1 MFNKQIDF
9 DGRRAEMVRFQHV
22 SKYFGEHHA
31 LKNIDIAFKEGETT
45 VILGPSGSGKST
57 LLRCINLLERPEKG
71 QLEVGN
77 VSVDFSKAIAQKNL
91 LAIRKNTAMVFQN
104 FNLFPHMKVLENV
117 MEGPI
122 TVLKQDK
129 VVVRNKA
136 KQLLEKVGLAH
147 KIDQY
152 PSQLSGGQQQRVAI
166 ARALAMEPQFLL
178 FDEPT
183 SALDPELEG
192 EVLKVLKNLAEE
204 DKSMIIVTHNLQ
216 FARKVA
222 DRILFIEDGRI
233 VYDGETELFFED
245 NDNERIQQFIK
256 SMQFN

>member
-1 MFNKQIDF
+1 M
-9 DGRRAEMVRFQHV
+9 
-22 SKYFGEHHA
+22 SKFFGENEA
-31 LKNIDIAFKEGETT
+31 LKNISLEFHEGETT

-71 QLEVGN
+71 ILTVGN
-77 VSVDFSKAIAQKNL
+77 QTVELNQPISQKNL
-91 LAIRKNTAMVFQN
+91 LSIRQNTAMVFQS

-129 VVVRNKA
+129 SAVRQKA
-136 KQLLEKVGLAH
+136 NQLLEKVGLSH
-147 KIDQY
+147 KTDQY
-152 PSQLSGGQQQRVAI
+152 PAQLSGGQQQRVAI

-204 DKSMIIVTHNLQ
+204 GKSMIIVTHNLN
-216 FARKVA
+216 FAREVA
-222 DRILFIEDGRI
+222 DRILFLENGEIG
-233 VYDGETELFFED
+233 YDGETEAFFAANE
-245 NDNERIQQFIK
+245 NERIHQFIK
-256 SMQFN
+256 SMQFI